1 MGRWDIAR
9 VDDVHV
15 VTMTSNKVNAM
26 NDEFFTD
33 LQAAIVELQ
42 SSETLPVVLT
52 GSYRC
57 FCAGLDLRELY
68 DFDRTTLAAF
78 VDRLDETVLA
88 WFSLPRPTVAA
99 LNGHAIAGGCVLALS
114 CDVRVSVDRDATI
127 GLNEVQVG
135 IPFPAV
141 PLTVSRFALSLAHAR
156 EVLLFGG
163 LYSPGEAAKRGKELR
178 LPFELARDLREGIGR
193 LEECPKAPRAPG
205 LHRSEGR
212 RIGAPAADGLGQPV
226 EERRRQ
232 IEIAT
237 GVRAV
242 TRVGRND
249 VPRARDRDPVTVR
262 GIDRAASPGECPGA
276 ALDERD
282 RERVEHAALRPLEGH
297 PVAVAD
303 LEAGE
308 GGALPADERA
318 GARRQRSISR

>member
-52 GSYRC
+52 GSERC

-114 CDVRVSVDRDATI
+114 CDVRVCVDRDATI

-141 PLTVSRFALSLAHAR
+141 PLAVSRFALSPDHAR

-163 LYSPGEAAKRGKELR
+163 LYSPAEAAKRGLIDEIVPASSLTTR
-178 LPFELARDLREGIGR
+178 ARELARSIALDS
-193 LEECPKAPRAPG
+193 LEAYAAAKTH
-205 LHRSEGR
+205 LL
-212 RIGAPAADGLGQPV
+212 APALTALETSREQVNRDFLDV
-226 EERRRQ
+226 WFSDAARRRLG
-232 IEIAT
+232 T
-237 GVRAV
+237 V
-242 TRVGRND
+242 
-249 VPRARDRDPVTVR
+249 RDR
-262 GIDRAASPGECPGA
+262 
-276 ALDERD
+276 LM
-282 RERVEHAALRPLEGH
+282 
-297 PVAVAD
+297 
-303 LEAGE
+303 
-308 GGALPADERA
+308 
-318 GARRQRSISR
+318 RRH